1 LELPNYTPRALPG
14 TIWVDNATTWQ
25 VLTGPKVRIQ
35 LEPAYVLHSRS
46 FRETSLIVEAF
57 TREHG
62 RIAVVARGAKSA
74 RSRWRNVL
82 QPFRPLL
89 LSWNQKS
96 ELGTLT
102 AVDQVASPPPLQ
114 GQSLYCGLY
123 LNELLMRLLHRSD
136 PHAEVFERYRQVLSE
151 LALELPAQPILRI
164 FEKHLLEAIGYAMLL
179 DREYKTG
186 AEIQPQNWYEYQ
198 PDRGPVLRSDAGKGR
213 VSGHALLALQNEDLS
228 AASLPELRM
237 LMRTVIGYH
246 LGGKPLASLS
256 LFSA

>member
-1 LELPNYTPRALPG
+1 MS
-14 TIWVDNATTWQ
+14 
-25 VLTGPKVRIQ
+25 RIL
-35 LEPAYVLHSRS
+35 LEPGYVLHTRS

-89 LSWNQKS
+89 ISWNQKTD
-96 ELGTLT
+96 LGTLT
-102 AVDQVASPPPLQ
+102 AADQVASPPAMQ
-114 GQSLYCGLY
+114 GQALFCGLY
-123 LNELLMRLLHRSD
+123 LNELLMRLLHRGD
-136 PHAEVFERYRQVLSE
+136 PHIEVFERYRQALAE
-151 LALELPAQPILRI
+151 LTAEASPQPLLRV

-179 DREYKTG
+179 DREYDTG
-186 AEIQPQNWYEYQ
+186 TGIEPQSWYMYK
-198 PDRGPVLRSDAGKGR
+198 PDRGPVLHSGPGKGR
-213 VSGHALLALQNEDLS
+213 ISGVALLALHTESLQVEV
-228 AASLPELRM
+228 LPELRM
-237 LMRTVIGYH
+237 LMRSVIGYH

>member
-1 LELPNYTPRALPG
+1 MGRM
-14 TIWVDNATTWQ
+14 
-25 VLTGPKVRIQ
+25 Q

-62 RIAVVARGAKSA
+62 RVAVVARGAKSA
-74 RSRWRNVL
+74 RSRWRNTL

-96 ELGTLT
+96 DLGTLT
-102 AVDQVASPPPLQ
+102 AADQVASPPALQ

-123 LNELLMRLLHRSD
+123 LNELLMRLLHRGD
-136 PHAEVFERYRQVLSE
+136 PHREVFERYRQALSE
-151 LALELPAQPILRI
+151 LASEALPQPLLRV
-164 FEKHLLEAIGYAMLL
+164 FEKHLLEAVGYAMLL
-179 DREYKTG
+179 DREYSGG
-186 AEIQPQNWYEYQ
+186 AEIQAQHWYDYKPGQ
-198 PDRGPVLRSDAGKGR
+198 GPTLCNGPGKGR
-213 VSGHALLALQNEDLS
+213 VSGSALLALHTESLQDEY
-228 AASLPELRM
+228 LPELRM
-237 LMRTVIGYH
+237 LMRSVIGYH

>member
-1 LELPNYTPRALPG
+1 MA
-14 TIWVDNATTWQ
+14 
-25 VLTGPKVRIQ
+25 RIQ

-89 LSWNQKS
+89 MSWNQKS
-96 ELGTLT
+96 DLGTLT
-102 AVDQVASPPPLQ
+102 AADQVASPPPLQ
-114 GQSLYCGLY
+114 GQSLYCGMY
-123 LNELLMRLLHRSD
+123 LNELLMRLLHRGD
-136 PHAEVFERYRQVLSE
+136 PHVEVFERYRQVLSE
-151 LALELPAQPILRI
+151 LALEVQPQPVLRI

-179 DREYKTG
+179 DREYSSNN
-186 AEIQPQNWYEYQ
+186 EIKPQNWYDYK
-198 PDRGPVLRSDAGKGR
+198 PDRGPVCCSGPGKGR
-213 VSGHALLALQNEDLS
+213 VSGSALLALHTEELS
-228 AASLPELRM
+228 PENLPELRM
-237 LMRTVIGYH
+237 LMRSVIGYH

-256 LFSA
+256 LFST

>member
-1 LELPNYTPRALPG
+1 M
-14 TIWVDNATTWQ
+14 
-25 VLTGPKVRIQ
+25 VRIQ
-35 LEPAYVLHSRS
+35 LEPAYVLHSRP

-57 TREHG
+57 SREHG

-96 ELGTLT
+96 DLGTLT
-102 AVDQVASPPPLQ
+102 AADQVASPPPLQ
-114 GQSLYCGLY
+114 GQSLYCGMY
-123 LNELLMRLLHRSD
+123 LNELLMRLLHRGD
-136 PHAEVFERYRQVLSE
+136 PHVEVFERYRQVLSE
-151 LALELPAQPILRI
+151 LAMEIPPQPILRV

-179 DREYKTG
+179 DKEHSSG
-186 AEIQPQNWYEYQ
+186 AEIQPQNWYDYK
-198 PDRGPVLRSDAGKGR
+198 PDRGPLRCAGAGKGR
-213 VSGHALLALQNEDLS
+213 VSGAALLALHTEDL
-228 AASLPELRM
+228 AEENLPELRM
-237 LMRTVIGYH
+237 LMRAVIGYH

>member
-1 LELPNYTPRALPG
+1 MA
-14 TIWVDNATTWQ
+14 
-25 VLTGPKVRIQ
+25 RIQ

-57 TREHG
+57 SREHG

-96 ELGTLT
+96 DLGTLT
-102 AVDQVASPPPLQ
+102 AADQVASPPPLQ

-123 LNELLMRLLHRSD
+123 LNELLMRLLHRGD
-136 PHAEVFERYRQVLSE
+136 PHVEVFERYREVLSQ
-151 LALELPAQPILRI
+151 LALEVQPQPVLRV

-179 DREYKTG
+179 DREYDGG
-186 AEIQPQNWYEYQ
+186 AEIHKQGWYDYK
-198 PDRGPVLRSDAGKGR
+198 PDRGPVLCSGPAKGR
-213 VSGHALLALQNEDLS
+213 VSGSALLALHTEELDEQI
-228 AASLPELRM
+228 LPELRM
-237 LMRTVIGYH
+237 LMRSVIGYH

>member
-1 LELPNYTPRALPG
+1 MSRM
-14 TIWVDNATTWQ
+14 
-25 VLTGPKVRIQ
+25 Q

-57 TREHG
+57 TREYG
-62 RIAVVARGAKSA
+62 RIAVVARGAKSP

-89 LSWNQKS
+89 ISWNQKT

-102 AVDQVASPPPLQ
+102 AVDQVASPPALQ
-114 GQSLYCGLY
+114 GQALFCGMY
-123 LNELLMRLLHRSD
+123 LNELLMRLLHRGD
-136 PHAEVFERYRQVLSE
+136 PHNEVFERYRQALAELS
-151 LALELPAQPILRI
+151 ADSPAQPVLRV

-179 DREYKTG
+179 DREYGNGT
-186 AEIQPQNWYEYQ
+186 EIDPQNWYLYQ
-198 PDRGPVLRSDAGKGR
+198 PDRGPALHSGPGKGR
-213 VSGHALLALQNEDLS
+213 ISGAALLALHTENLHADF
-228 AASLPELRM
+228 LPELRM